1 MKRKNKLPELLSPAG
16 SFECLIAAI
25 EAGADAVYIG
35 GKKFGARAFAK
46 NFDIEEIERA
56 VRYAHLHGTRIYV
69 TLNTLVFDREI
80 PEALEYARE
89 LYRVGVDAL
98 IVADVGLITLIKRHL
113 PDLELHGSTQ
123 MSIHNSLGADE
134 AFALGLERVVLARE
148 LSGKNIADVTA
159 KCKSEIEVFLH
170 GALCVCHSGQCLFSS
185 LVGGRSGNRGE
196 CAQPCRLP
204 YGKDSQYPLSLTDLC
219 LANHIRELCDS
230 GVASLKIEGR
240 MKSPDYVYRVT
251 AIYRRLLDEY
261 REATEREMNELRAV
275 FSRGGFTD
283 KYFTARSHE
292 AMTGTRGDSDK
303 SDTRALESRTYDM
316 KKTKVSAKAKFIM
329 GAPSELTLT
338 NEKRSVTVTGDTPQK
353 AETQALTEGPLKER
367 LSRMGQT
374 MLSLSPEDI
383 DLELDGGIY
392 LSPKSI
398 NALRRDAAEKFEC
411 AGREANDLAYNE
423 AAFEDAI
430 SPECQEADLAYSKA
444 GINNSDPK
452 NTTAEP
458 ELAGCEHSKASH
470 TALAPKTTALFLNP
484 ESYLGAEKSGALSGI
499 DIAFL
504 PLMSTSDFGEA
515 RGVYLPPVIMENEIP
530 LVREKLKKLK
540 NTHVMYALVGNLG
553 HFALAREFSL
563 IPFGDFRLN
572 IANAHTRTAY
582 QVLGA
587 QDAILSVELTVP
599 QARDIGGFTLQMGR
613 IPLMI
618 TERCFIR
625 DNFGC
630 NACGNAALEDRM
642 GERFPILREFDHRNL
657 ILNSRPTYMGDKK
670 AELRAARLTK
680 AHFIFTTE
688 STAEISKL
696 LDLFDRGEPL
706 PYPQRRL
713 GKREAPKPQHT
724 LQAQSRDPAKQQEK
738 FTVQPNGSGKPQ
750 RASETQSREPYS
762 RSHSCKAQP
771 IALQNSHHSTE
782 KSRKVPSQSR
792 PQKAQITSAQSRP
805 QKAQGSSGNSKS
817 RQQTSHKQEQRK
829 FKH

>member
-56 VRYAHLHGTRIYV
+56 VRYAHLHGVRIYV

-148 LSGKNIADVTA
+148 LSGENIADVTA

-204 YGKDSQYPLSLTDLC
+204 YGKDNQYPLSLTDLC

-251 AIYRRLLDEY
+251 SIYRRLLDEY

-303 SDTRALESRTYDM
+303 SDTRALESRTYEM
-316 KKTKVSAKAKFIM
+316 KKTEVSAKAKFIM

-338 NEKRSVTVTGDTPQK
+338 NKKKSVTVTGDTPQK

-383 DLELDGGIY
+383 ELELDGGIY

-398 NALRRDAAEKFEC
+398 NALRRDAAEKFEY
-411 AGREANDLAYNE
+411 AGREANGLAYKE

-430 SPECQEADLAYSKA
+430 SSPECQGADLAYNRSSTK
-444 GINNSDPK
+444 NSAPE

-458 ELAGCEHSKASH
+458 EPTDCEYSKASH
-470 TALAPKTTALFLNP
+470 TALAPRTTALFLNP
-484 ESYLGAEKSGALSGI
+484 ESYLEVERSEALSGI

-530 LVREKLKKLK
+530 LVREKLKNLE

-572 IANAHTRTAY
+572 IANTHTRTAY
-582 QVLGA
+582 QALGV

-618 TERCFIR
+618 TEHCFIR

-688 STAEISKL
+688 SIAEISEL
-696 LDLFDRGEPL
+696 LDLFNRGEPL
-706 PYPQRRL
+706 PYPHRRL
-713 GKREAPKPQHT
+713 GKREASKSQHT
-724 LQAQSRDPAKQQEK
+724 LQAQSRDLAKQQEK
-738 FTVQPNGSGKPQ
+738 SIAQPNGSEKPK

-771 IALQNSHHSTE
+771 CNPQKQHHSTE

-792 PQKAQITSAQSRP
+792 PQKAQ
-805 QKAQGSSGNSKS
+805 GSSGNSKN